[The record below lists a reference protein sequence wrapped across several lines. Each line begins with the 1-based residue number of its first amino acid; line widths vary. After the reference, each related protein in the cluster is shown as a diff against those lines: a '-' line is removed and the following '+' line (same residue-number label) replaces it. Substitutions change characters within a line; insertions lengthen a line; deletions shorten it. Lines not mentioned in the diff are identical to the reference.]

1 MKSGS
6 TVYGYARN
14 VKCYIAEISNNV
26 YVQGEEQSE
35 YKSEFGG
42 IYYNEITGCF
52 NNSNNSFTP
61 AVPSANNLKV
71 TEIVS
76 KDIASKIQKNCRIKI
91 AKKINIAF
99 FILQF
104 KELYL
109 KYLLPDLYMIYC
121 ILPFFKINVITTKQ
135 NKLLFR
141 NKYSI

>member
-1 MKSGS
+1 MNKY
-6 TVYGYARN
+6 T
-14 VKCYIAEISNNV
+14 I
-26 YVQGEEQSE
+26 
-35 YKSEFGG
+35 
-42 IYYNEITGCF
+42 
-52 NNSNNSFTP
+52 
-61 AVPSANNLKV
+61 
-71 TEIVS
+71 
-76 KDIASKIQKNCRIKI
+76 NCRIKI

-109 KYLLPDLYMIYC
+109 KYLETDLYMIYC